1 MTHIASLESYF
12 YVLVLEFWEETG
24 EQTEVIL
31 KVWSIMF

>member
-1 MTHIASLESYF
+1 MTHISSLESYF

-31 KVWSIMF
+31 KVRSIMF